1 MNPLSVQMWEV
12 SAIPHTHTTA
22 CCAVPQALE
31 DAVRQTQMSYRTM
44 QATVAEHTNMLY
56 RQDRRGSHNG
66 SRDREKEASASG
78 GVSQDEVSGGSAL
91 DKYLASMGVCLM
103 LPKCTYPELTSF

>member
-1 MNPLSVQMWEV
+1 MWEV

>member
-1 MNPLSVQMWEV
+1 M
-12 SAIPHTHTTA
+12 
-22 CCAVPQALE
+22 
-31 DAVRQTQMSYRTM
+31 RQTQMSYRTM

-78 GVSQDEVSGGSAL
+78 GVSQDEVSGTGVRRCGKVWE
-91 DKYLASMGVCLM
+91 DTRLASCVQRR
-103 LPKCTYPELTSF
+103 S